1 MIKFES
7 ESFYLTS
14 NVKNMM
20 VGLSYGATIIST
32 SAIIGFGGLAGWLGY
47 SAFLLPFF
55 MLMTIYLSTNYIGP
69 KVYKLNKELNAKTFI
84 ELISRYYDSV
94 LMRKILA
101 FMTVILIPFYCTAV
115 IIGVGKF
122 IESTIGLNYLMSL
135 TVFSLIVFTTIFYG
149 GMKTIVKNDTILGLI
164 ILAGSIVVL
173 LYTIFNHIIPINY
186 LDSLRMAFDNSENK
200 MIGFSKS
207 IGFTGFT
214 DFPDF
219 LSKGWLF
226 EFSLLCLT
234 IPVGLIALP
243 QLQTRFMLSKS
254 EESFK
259 KIAPYGVVIPF
270 VVIGSFFIAGISSNA
285 YYYTNYSQTAVQY
298 AGSIDNIIPQWINDG
313 YPSWMGI
320 VLFVTILAAAFTT
333 LNSLMHLLSTT
344 VSNDLLKKENKN
356 MGIISMLMVI
366 FFAVLMS
373 IIYENQPA
381 FISRSTAVYFS
392 LLGGSMLPSLIA
404 MIRGQQNTNAA
415 IWSIILGSLTSLFWL
430 FFVHFKESKL
440 FTGITIDLGKINFVE
455 TIVPTLLV
463 SFLTYFIFSKI
474 KQNV

>member
-1 MIKFES
+1 
-7 ESFYLTS
+7 
-14 NVKNMM
+14 
-20 VGLSYGATIIST
+20 
-32 SAIIGFGGLAGWLGY
+32 
-47 SAFLLPFF
+47 
-55 MLMTIYLSTNYIGP
+55 
-69 KVYKLNKELNAKTFI
+69 
-84 ELISRYYDSV
+84 
-94 LMRKILA
+94 
-101 FMTVILIPFYCTAV
+101 
-115 IIGVGKF
+115 
-122 IESTIGLNYLMSL
+122 
-135 TVFSLIVFTTIFYG
+135 
-149 GMKTIVKNDTILGLI
+149 
-164 ILAGSIVVL
+164 
-173 LYTIFNHIIPINY
+173 
-186 LDSLRMAFDNSENK
+186 
-200 MIGFSKS
+200 
-207 IGFTGFT
+207 
-214 DFPDF
+214 
-219 LSKGWLF
+219 
-226 EFSLLCLT
+226 
-234 IPVGLIALP
+234 
-243 QLQTRFMLSKS
+243 
-254 EESFK
+254 
-259 KIAPYGVVIPF
+259 
-270 VVIGSFFIAGISSNA
+270 
-285 YYYTNYSQTAVQY
+285 
-298 AGSIDNIIPQWINDG
+298 
-313 YPSWMGI
+313 MGI